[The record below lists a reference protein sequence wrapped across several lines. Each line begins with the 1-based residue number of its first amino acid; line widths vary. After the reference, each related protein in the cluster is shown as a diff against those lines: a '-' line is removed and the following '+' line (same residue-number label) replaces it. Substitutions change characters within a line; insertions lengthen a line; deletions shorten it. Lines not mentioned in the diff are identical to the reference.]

1 MKERIQ
7 LQPGAIALNASDPKF
22 RSYSSGTLKS
32 CYSTSLNHAMVV
44 VGYHDGTSSRKVRN
58 CKVEDW
64 WVSCTEETEEQTEGV
79 DA

>member
-1 MKERIQ
+1 M
-7 LQPGAIALNASDPKF
+7 QPGAVAVWVDTKF
-22 RSYSSGTLKS
+22 MSYKSGTLKARNG
-32 CYSTSLNHAMVV
+32 SLLGLHAMVI

-64 WVSCTEETEEQTEGV
+64 WVSCKEETEEQTEVV

>member
-7 LQPGAIALNASDPKF
+7 LQPGAFAMNASDPNFKY
-22 RSYSSGTLKS
+22 YSSGTLKS
-32 CYSTSLNHAMVV
+32 VSSNSINHAMVI

-64 WVSCTEETEEQTEGV
+64 WVSCTEETEEGTAGPDV
-79 DA
+79 

>member
-1 MKERIQ
+1 M
-7 LQPGAIALNASDPKF
+7 QPGAIALNASDSKF
-22 RSYSSGTLKS
+22 MYYKSGTLKS
-32 CYSTSLNHAMVV
+32 CNSTAINHAMVI

-64 WVSCTEETEEQTEGV
+64 WVSCTEETEEHWEGA

>member
-1 MKERIQ
+1 M
-7 LQPGAIALNASDPKF
+7 QPGAIALNASDPKF

-32 CYSTSLNHAMVV
+32 CYSTSLNHGMVV

-64 WVSCTEETEEQTEGV
+64 WVSCTEETEEGTAGP